1 MQRNSEYDEELV
13 DRGRRMRE
21 YADLNPAL
29 TEEQKALVA
38 ELRKLVPEGTPDS
51 KLQSII
57 LSSKG
62 NRSKME
68 LLIADMWND
77 RSG

>member
-29 TEEQKALVA
+29 TEEQKALV
-38 ELRKLVPEGTPDS
+38 S
-51 KLQSII
+51 WF
-57 LSSKG
+57 
-62 NRSKME
+62 
-68 LLIADMWND
+68 LLD
-77 RSG
+77 